1 MPDKN
6 LMYNVDADR
15 RKELIKKLTTELN
28 TLRAKAGIP
37 QEELAK
43 IIGVSRQTYG
53 AIERRD
59 KTMSWATYLALIF
72 YFEHNNKTSQILRL
86 TGVFPD
92 EFILNINNGEPF
104 INYAQSDKID
114 PAMNEMIE
122 NLDEQ
127 GLHSLKTML
136 MVEYARCKRLPGDY
150 GVKAFDGKGFNDNV
164 TQGDVNAD
172 QALKRIREKRK
183 ERG

>member
-6 LMYNVDADR
+6 TMYSMDANR
-15 RKELIKKLTTELN
+15 RKELINKLTVELI

-53 AIERRD
+53 AIERKD
-59 KTMSWATYLALIF
+59 KVMSWATYLALIF
-72 YFEHNNKTSQILRL
+72 YFEHNNQTAPMLRQ

-92 EFILNINNGEPF
+92 EFILSINNGEPF
-104 INYAQSDKID
+104 VNYAQSDKID

-122 NLDEQ
+122 NLDER

-150 GVKAFDGKGFNDNV
+150 VVRAFDGKGFDESI
-164 TQGDVNAD
+164 TQRDINAE

-183 ERG
+183 EID